1 MSRISSKNKNS
12 KEIDEEIKKEIRN
25 NSPKNKRKYS
35 SNSSSDSESFC
46 ANLKEEIKNLIE
58 NDNNLSFSSNSEQE
72 ELPVKQEKEDYL
84 LEPKFWRSEKNY
96 AYDNE
101 YNQYKKILKNGIKE
115 ESNKQSTQGNEDE
128 EIRND
133 QIHNNSLSE
142 SNNSP
147 INIIFIFYF
156 VFLPLILRRINDII
170 FIFF

>member
-46 ANLKEEIKNLIE
+46 TNLKEEIKNLIE

-84 LEPKFWRSEKNY
+84 LDPKFWSSEKNY

-101 YNQYKKILKNGIKE
+101 YNQYKKYQKME
-115 ESNKQSTQGNEDE
+115 
-128 EIRND
+128 
-133 QIHNNSLSE
+133 
-142 SNNSP
+142 
-147 INIIFIFYF
+147 
-156 VFLPLILRRINDII
+156 
-170 FIFF
+170 